1 MPAPKDSLS
10 CANVLVLSIHFG
22 FNVQHKADA
31 VGSSLASL
39 PTADNTPLTPWMKNG
54 VRQLGFP
61 GNSEKEPPRVE
72 KIPLFSPGQLADAWN
87 STAGPSWCQTQAFR
101 AVVSDQLITLA
112 GSELPRELSRRFR
125 RPLSSTTIAQCE
137 SATELTDE
145 YDGRRAV
152 PKNFFMLLESYQNHP
167 EAKSLGPN
175 GKACAYETRGL
186 LQRAHIVANCPPI
199 YIGKESDTHW
209 EEGEDLSLLE
219 LKTIEYKR
227 KGYAIATDE
236 QLALIAKV
244 PKRQLMR
251 GGINQHTFEKIRRR
265 EPVRVSKLVRCLK
278 LMEDLAMANLLKH
291 SV

>member
-1 MPAPKDSLS
+1 
-10 CANVLVLSIHFG
+10 
-22 FNVQHKADA
+22 
-31 VGSSLASL
+31 
-39 PTADNTPLTPWMKNG
+39 
-54 VRQLGFP
+54 
-61 GNSEKEPPRVE
+61 
-72 KIPLFSPGQLADAWN
+72 
-87 STAGPSWCQTQAFR
+87 
-101 AVVSDQLITLA
+101 
-112 GSELPRELSRRFR
+112 
-125 RPLSSTTIAQCE
+125 
-137 SATELTDE
+137 
-145 YDGRRAV
+145 V

-219 LKTIEYKR
+219 LKTIEYKH

-251 GGINQHTFEKIRRR
+251 GGNQSAHVREDSQTRAGTRKQAGAVFEVDGR
-265 EPVRVSKLVRCLK
+265 SC
-278 LMEDLAMANLLKH
+278 NG
-291 SV
+291 